1 MKASGRATP
10 PGSGISGQHTEAVQ
24 GLAQL
29 VPGPVEAAL
38 LGVSPDDVQRAA
50 LFLVQPDQE
59 LPGPVAAA
67 HVHDEIPP
75 LGVTLRRD
83 RPHVAHGGMADA
95 PERVVFVIVG
105 GGAANPPYRRGGGVE
120 VGAHYFP

>member
-1 MKASGRATP
+1 MKASGRPTP
-10 PGSGISGQHTEAVQ
+10 PRSGDSGQQTEAVQ

-29 VPGPVEAAL
+29 LLGPSEAAL
-38 LGVSPDDVQRAA
+38 LGVSPDDVERAA

-59 LPGPVAAA
+59 FPGPVAAA

-83 RPHVAHGGMADA
+83 RPHVTHGGMADA
-95 PERVVFVIVG
+95 AERVVVVIAG
-105 GGAANPPYRRGGGVE
+105 G
-120 VGAHYFP
+120 